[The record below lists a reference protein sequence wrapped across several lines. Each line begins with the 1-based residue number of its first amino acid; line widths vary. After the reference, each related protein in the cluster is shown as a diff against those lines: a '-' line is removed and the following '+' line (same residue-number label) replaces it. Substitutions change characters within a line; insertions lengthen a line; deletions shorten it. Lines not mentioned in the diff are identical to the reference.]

1 MTLLDRYVTAV
12 VSAGFVLL
20 GFGVAHGALP
30 PGADVSMVAIFAAA
44 LVVAECLPMRLLHDA
59 SEGEITMSSTFAL
72 ALLVV
77 GGASAA
83 MCAIAIGALCSD
95 ALRRKPAQRMAFNI
109 GQYELSVA
117 AGAAALALVSG
128 SSFWAPHELVP
139 SLLPAMA
146 AAAVVFFLVNSMLVA
161 RAVTLVEGAAFWG
174 YLRRD
179 LALQTSTVG
188 ILLGLAPIVV
198 ITAEFSLW
206 ALPLLGLPLFA
217 VNAAGRQAI
226 ANQRQALHDAL
237 TKLPNRTLF
246 EERLDQ
252 ALRLARRGGEGLTV
266 MLIDLDR
273 FKEINDTLG
282 HHEGDGVLQ
291 SVATRL
297 VDALRESDTVA
308 RFGGDEF
315 VILLPELADEA
326 AVVALAQKLAG
337 AVEQPL
343 GSGERVLQV
352 GASIGVAR
360 YPADG
365 EDARTLLRRADVAMY
380 RAKHARERY
389 RLYDAAEDPH
399 SPERL
404 QLASDLHQAVQAG
417 SLEAHFQPKVRLS
430 DGRIEGMEVL
440 MRWPHDDR
448 GIVSPEEFIPIAEDC
463 GLIVPV
469 TTIALEAAMREC
481 RAWLDEGVSI
491 RFAVNVSARSLIDGR
506 IIEQIRGLL
515 HDWRLPGSLLQLELT
530 ESMLVDD
537 PAGANKVLQPLR
549 EMGVSFALDDFG
561 TGWSSL
567 GQLNELPFDELKI
580 DRSFVLAMRPGSA
593 EDAIVRST
601 IQLGRELGLRIVA
614 EGVEDETTRARLAD
628 LGCDA
633 AQGFLFAA
641 AGPPGAIAPGTIL
654 GTPPLPGAAFTRL
667 AA

>member
-1 MTLLDRYVTAV
+1 MTQFERYVTAV

-20 GFGVAHGALP
+20 ALAVAHGPLP
-30 PGADVSMVAIFAAA
+30 PGTDVSMVAVLAAV
-44 LVVAECLPMRLLHDA
+44 LIVADCMPLRLLHGR

-77 GGASAA
+77 GGAAA
-83 MCAIAIGALCSD
+83 AICVMVVAALCSD
-95 ALRRKPAQRMAFNI
+95 ALSHKAARRMAFNA
-109 GQYELSVA
+109 GQYALSIG

-128 SSFWAPHELVP
+128 SSFWAPHEMVP
-139 SLLPAMA
+139 GLLPAMA
-146 AAAVVFFLVNSMLVA
+146 AAAVVFFTVNSVLVA
-161 RAVTLVEGAAFWG
+161 RAVTLDDGGGFWD
-174 YLRRD
+174 YLRKD
-179 LALQTSTVG
+179 LTLPTTTIG
-188 ILLGLAPIVV
+188 MMLGLAPIVV
-198 ITAEFSLW
+198 ITAEFSVA
-206 ALPLLGLPLFA
+206 ALPLLALPLFA
-217 VNAAGRQAI
+217 VYAAGRQAI

-237 TKLPNRTLF
+237 TGLPNRTLF

-252 ALRLARRGGEGLTV
+252 ALRLARRGDQGLTV

-282 HHEGDGVLQ
+282 HHEGDAVLR
-291 SVATRL
+291 SVAGRL
-297 VDALRESDTVA
+297 IDALRESDTVA

-315 VILLPELADEA
+315 VLLLPELEDET
-326 AVVALAQKLAG
+326 AVAALARKLA
-337 AVEQPL
+337 AAIEEPL
-343 GSGERVLQV
+343 GEGERVLQV
-352 GASIGVAR
+352 GASIGIAR
-360 YPADG
+360 FPADG
-365 EDARTLLRRADVAMY
+365 DDARTLLRHADVAMY
-380 RAKHARERY
+380 RAKHAGQRY

-404 QLASDLHQAVQAG
+404 QLASDLHHAVQAG
-417 SLEAHFQPKVRLS
+417 GLVAHFQPKVSLS
-430 DGRIEGMEVL
+430 DGRIDGMEVL
-440 MRWPHDDR
+440 MRWPHPER
-448 GIVSPEEFIPIAEDC
+448 GVISPEEFIPIAEDC

-481 RAWLDEGVSI
+481 RAWCDEGVRI

-506 IIEQIRGLL
+506 IIDEIRALL
-515 HDWRLPGSLLQLELT
+515 SRWGVPGSLLQLELT

-537 PAGANKVLQPLR
+537 PDAANKVLQPLR

-567 GQLNELPFDELKI
+567 GQLNDLPFDELKI

-641 AGPPGAIAPGTIL
+641 AGPAGAIAPGTIL
-654 GTPPLPGAAFTRL
+654 GTPPPPGATFTRL

>member
-1 MTLLDRYVTAV
+1 
-12 VSAGFVLL
+12 
-20 GFGVAHGALP
+20 
-30 PGADVSMVAIFAAA
+30 
-44 LVVAECLPMRLLHDA
+44 
-59 SEGEITMSSTFAL
+59 
-72 ALLVV
+72 
-77 GGASAA
+77 
-83 MCAIAIGALCSD
+83 
-95 ALRRKPAQRMAFNI
+95 
-109 GQYELSVA
+109 
-117 AGAAALALVSG
+117 
-128 SSFWAPHELVP
+128 
-139 SLLPAMA
+139 MA

-161 RAVTLVEGAAFWG
+161 RAVTLAEGAAFWG

-217 VNAAGRQAI
+217 VHAAGRQAI

-252 ALRLARRGGEGLTV
+252 ALRLARRGDAGLTV

-282 HHEGDGVLQ
+282 HHEGDAVLQ
-291 SVATRL
+291 SVARRL

-343 GSGERVLQV
+343 ENGERVLQV

-380 RAKHARERY
+380 RAKHARQRY

-404 QLASDLHQAVQAG
+404 QLASDLHHAVQEGA
-417 SLEAHFQPKVRLS
+417 LEAHFQPKVRLS

-440 MRWPHDDR
+440 MRWPHPDR
-448 GIVSPEEFIPIAEDC
+448 GIISPEEFIPIAEDC

-481 RAWLDEGVSI
+481 RAWRDEGVSI

-506 IIEQIRGLL
+506 IIEEIRALL
-515 HDWRLPGSLLQLELT
+515 HEWQLPGSLLQLELT

-537 PAGANKVLQPLR
+537 PDGANKVLQPLR
-549 EMGVSFALDDFG
+549 EMGVGFALDDFG

-567 GQLNELPFDELKI
+567 GQLNDLPFDELKI
-580 DRSFVLAMRPGSA
+580 DRSFVLAMRPGSP

-633 AQGFLFAA
+633 AQGFLFAS
-641 AGPPGAIAPGTIL
+641 AGPAGAIAPGTIL

>member
-1 MTLLDRYVTAV
+1 MTLFDRYLTAV
-12 VSAGFVLL
+12 VSTGLL
-20 GFGVAHGALP
+20 LLSLAVFQGPLP
-30 PGADVSMVAIFAAA
+30 PTADVSMVAIFAVA
-44 LVVAECLPMRLLHDA
+44 LVIAECLPMRLLYA
-59 SEGEITMSSTFAL
+59 SEGEITISPTFAL

-83 MCAIAIGALCSD
+83 MCAMAVGSLLSD
-95 ALRRKPAQRMAFNI
+95 ALLRRAPWRLGFNV
-109 GQYELSVA
+109 GQYEISVA
-117 AGAAALALVSG
+117 AAAGVLALLSG

-139 SLLPAMA
+139 SLLPAMV
-146 AAAVVFFLVNSMLVA
+146 AAAVVFFLVNSVLVA
-161 RAVTLVEGAAFWG
+161 RIVTIVEGAAFWS

-179 LALQTSTVG
+179 LVLQASTVS
-188 ILLGLAPIVV
+188 ILLGMAPIVV
-198 ITAEFSLW
+198 ITAEFSLA

-217 VNAAGRQAI
+217 LHAAGRQALST
-226 ANQRQALHDAL
+226 QRQALHDAL
-237 TKLPNRTLF
+237 TNLPNRTLF

-252 ALRLARRGGEGLTV
+252 ALRLGRRNAEGLTV

-282 HHEGDGVLQ
+282 HHEGDVVLR
-291 SVATRL
+291 SVASRL

-308 RFGGDEF
+308 RFGGDEY
-315 VILLPELADEA
+315 VVLLPGIADEA
-326 AVVALAQKLAG
+326 AVRALAQKLAS

-343 GSGERVLQV
+343 ESGERVLQV
-352 GASIGVAR
+352 GASIGIAR
-360 YPADG
+360 FPADG
-365 EDARTLLRRADVAMY
+365 DDARTLLRRADVAMY
-380 RAKHARERY
+380 RAKHASQGF

-404 QLASDLHQAVQAG
+404 QLASDLHQAIEAG
-417 SLEAHFQPKVRLS
+417 ELEAHFQPKVRLS

-440 MRWPHDDR
+440 MRWPHPKR
-448 GIVSPEEFIPIAEDC
+448 GLVPPDEFIPIAEDC

-481 RAWLDEGVSI
+481 RVWRDEGVSI

-506 IIEQIRGLL
+506 IIEEIRGLL
-515 HDWRLPGSLLQLELT
+515 QRWDLPGSLLQLELT

-537 PAGANKVLQPLR
+537 PDAANDVLEPLR
-549 EMGVSFALDDFG
+549 DMGVSFALDDFG

-567 GQLNELPFDELKI
+567 GQLNDLPFDELKI
-580 DRSFVLAMRPGSA
+580 DRSFVGAMRPRSA
-593 EDAIVRST
+593 EDAIGRST
-601 IQLGRELGLRIVA
+601 VQLGRELGLRIVA
-614 EGVEDETTRARLAD
+614 EGVEDEATRARLAD

-641 AGPPGAIAPGTIL
+641 AGPAGAIAPGPIL
-654 GTPPLPGAAFTRL
+654 GVPLPPGAAFTRL

>member
-1 MTLLDRYVTAV
+1 M
-12 VSAGFVLL
+12 
-20 GFGVAHGALP
+20 
-30 PGADVSMVAIFAAA
+30 
-44 LVVAECLPMRLLHDA
+44 
-59 SEGEITMSSTFAL
+59 
-72 ALLVV
+72 
-77 GGASAA
+77 
-83 MCAIAIGALCSD
+83 
-95 ALRRKPAQRMAFNI
+95 
-109 GQYELSVA
+109 
-117 AGAAALALVSG
+117 
-128 SSFWAPHELVP
+128 
-139 SLLPAMA
+139 
-146 AAAVVFFLVNSMLVA
+146 
-161 RAVTLVEGAAFWG
+161 
-174 YLRRD
+174 
-179 LALQTSTVG
+179 
-188 ILLGLAPIVV
+188 

-217 VNAAGRQAI
+217 VHAAGRQAI

-252 ALRLARRGGEGLTV
+252 ALRLARRGDAGLTV

-282 HHEGDGVLQ
+282 HHEGDAVLQ
-291 SVATRL
+291 SVARRL

-343 GSGERVLQV
+343 ENGERVLQV

-380 RAKHARERY
+380 RAKHARQRY

-404 QLASDLHQAVQAG
+404 QLASDLHHAVQEGA
-417 SLEAHFQPKVRLS
+417 LEAHFQPKVRLS

-440 MRWPHDDR
+440 MRWPHPDR
-448 GIVSPEEFIPIAEDC
+448 GIISPEEFIPIAEDC

-481 RAWLDEGVSI
+481 RAWRDEGVSI

-506 IIEQIRGLL
+506 IIEEIRALL
-515 HDWRLPGSLLQLELT
+515 HEWQLPGSLLQLELT

-537 PAGANKVLQPLR
+537 PDGANKVLQPLR

-567 GQLNELPFDELKI
+567 GQLNDLPFDELKI
-580 DRSFVLAMRPGSA
+580 DRSFVLAMRPGSP

-633 AQGFLFAA
+633 AQGFLFAS
-641 AGPPGAIAPGTIL
+641 AGPAGAIAPGTIL

>member
-1 MTLLDRYVTAV
+1 MTLFARYLTAV
-12 VSAGFVLL
+12 IAAGLLLLTLAVLQ
-20 GFGVAHGALP
+20 GPLP
-30 PGADVSMVAIFAAA
+30 PTADITLVALFAAA
-44 LVVAECLPMRLLHDA
+44 LIVSECLPMRLLYA
-59 SEGEITMSSTFAL
+59 SEGEITMSPTFAL

-83 MCAIAIGALCSD
+83 MCAMAIGSICSD
-95 ALRRKPAQRMAFNI
+95 VFLRRAPWRLGFNV
-109 GQYELSVA
+109 GQYEISVA
-117 AGAAALALVSG
+117 AGAGVLALLSG
-128 SSFWAPHELVP
+128 TSFWAPHQLVP
-139 SLLPAMA
+139 SLLPAMVA
-146 AAAVVFFLVNSMLVA
+146 AAIVFFLVNSMLVA
-161 RAVTLVEGAAFWG
+161 RIVTIVEGAAFWS

-179 LALQTSTVG
+179 LVLQMSTDS

-198 ITAEFSLW
+198 ITAEFSVA

-217 VNAAGRQAI
+217 LHAAGRQGL
-226 ANQRQALHDAL
+226 ANQRQALHDGL
-237 TKLPNRTLF
+237 TNLPNRTLF

-252 ALRLARRGGEGLTV
+252 ALRLGRRSDEGLTV

-282 HHEGDGVLQ
+282 HHEGDAVLR
-291 SVATRL
+291 SVAGRL
-297 VDALRESDTVA
+297 VDVLRESDTVA

-315 VILLPELADEA
+315 VVLLPGLVDAN
-326 AVVALAQKLAG
+326 AVGALAQKLAL

-343 GSGERVLQV
+343 QNGERVLQV
-352 GASIGVAR
+352 GASIGAAR
-360 YPADG
+360 FPSDG
-365 EDARTLLRRADVAMY
+365 DDARTLLRRADVAMY
-380 RAKHARERY
+380 RAKHASQGY
-389 RLYDAAEDPH
+389 RLYDPAEDPN

-404 QLASDLHQAVQAG
+404 QLASDLHQAVEAG
-417 SLEAHFQPKVRLS
+417 DLVAHFQPKVRLS

-440 MRWPHDDR
+440 MRWSHRER
-448 GIVSPEEFIPIAEDC
+448 GVIPPDEFIPIAEDC

-481 RAWLDEGVSI
+481 RAWRDEGVNI
-491 RFAVNVSARSLIDGR
+491 RFAVNVSARSLVDGR
-506 IIEQIRGLL
+506 IIDEVRDLL
-515 HDWRLPGSLLQLELT
+515 QRWEIPGSQLQLELT

-537 PAGANKVLQPLR
+537 PEAANEVLQPLR

-567 GQLNELPFDELKI
+567 GQLNDLPFDELKI
-580 DRSFVLAMRPGSA
+580 DRSFVQAMRPGSA

-614 EGVEDETTRARLAD
+614 EGVEDEATRERLAD

-633 AQGFLFAA
+633 AQGFLFASA
-641 AGPPGAIAPGTIL
+641 SPAGVIAPGTIL